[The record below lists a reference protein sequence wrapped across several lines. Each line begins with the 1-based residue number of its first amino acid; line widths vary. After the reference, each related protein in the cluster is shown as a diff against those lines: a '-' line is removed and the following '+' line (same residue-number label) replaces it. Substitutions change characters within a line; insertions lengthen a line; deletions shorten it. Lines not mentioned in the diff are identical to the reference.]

1 MDDAGGE
8 DGGDERRWGTPE
20 DGHEMSRSEQ
30 KSAVRARLRAER
42 RAASRSLLAGFSQ
55 QIVERLLGQD
65 SILAA
70 AGVALFWPLAGGEEV
85 DLRPLDAELR
95 ARGVPVFYPFMDEGG
110 GGLVAH
116 GQDFGC
122 DFERV
127 AEVAG
132 NGR

>member
-8 DGGDERRWGTPE
+8 DGGDERRWGAPE

-65 SILAA
+65 SIMAA
-70 AGVALFWPLAGGEEV
+70 AGVAIGTITASIPAMVGTTVVTADIGEATGTGRWPAC
-85 DLRPLDAELR
+85 R
-95 ARGVPVFYPFMDEGG
+95 
-110 GGLVAH
+110 
-116 GQDFGC
+116 
-122 DFERV
+122 
-127 AEVAG
+127 
-132 NGR
+132 